1 MLVVTIWFSW
11 CEREYLVSSCNLSIV
26 IFKTRREEQIKAAH
40 DKAMFGASSI
50 LPSIS
55 TESEPEMEDDKEESN
70 ENGPVT
76 SLLSDKVSNFT
87 CFWGER

>member
-1 MLVVTIWFSW
+1 M
-11 CEREYLVSSCNLSIV
+11 
-26 IFKTRREEQIKAAH
+26 IFKTRKEEQIKAAH